1 MRDYGPLLELPV
13 NPIRWNVLRLFAS
26 SLLALALAAPA
37 QAASPDGIA
46 WVPGA
51 SVADVER
58 AFEQARS
65 TGRPLFLY
73 WGAQWCPPCNQVKAT
88 VFNRA
93 DFVAHSRNFVAV
105 PLDGD
110 SPSAQKLAARF
121 KVRGYPTMILFTP
134 QGRELTRLPGEV
146 DAPLYLQALAA
157 ALAGGRPM
165 ADLLAAAQRGEPLD
179 AAQWRQLAWY
189 AWDTDEQSLLPE
201 AQRARVL
208 LQLARAA
215 AGQGQAGNPASGPA
229 SNPQAAALRLQLKA
243 VLAAADGK
251 DTAVLDADAR
261 FAAGAA
267 LLRLLGDGSSAREQM
282 DLVTN
287 YAKDLV
293 GALSQPG
300 TPQRAQLVAAWDQ
313 AARRLQA
320 DTTLSRTDRLG
331 ALYARVALA
340 RLDEADDAPAA
351 PGAVPAALQAEVQAL
366 AQAFGR
372 EVTAGY
378 ELQTVIP
385 TAADVLKRAGLVA
398 QSDALLKANLARS
411 PAPYYLMSQLAGNAK
426 ARGDKAQ
433 ALQWYQRA
441 WETSKGP
448 ATRVQWGASYVT
460 ALVDLAPDQAARI
473 EKAAAAVLGELATTP
488 DAFYERNA
496 RSVQRIGT
504 KLMAWNAQGKY
515 QASLQRLARRLAPVC
530 AQLPPGD
537 AQRNACDGVFTKQ
550 G

>member
-1 MRDYGPLLELPV
+1 MMTVVPLLA
-13 NPIRWNVLRLFAS
+13 WC
-26 SLLALALAAPA
+26 LAWPARAAAPG
-37 QAASPDGIA
+37 GIA

-65 TGRPLFLY
+65 SGRPLFLY

-93 DFVAHSRNFVAV
+93 DFIAHSRRFVAV

-134 QGRELTRLPGEV
+134 QGQELTRLPGEV
-146 DAPLYLQALAA
+146 DAPLYVQSLAA
-157 ALAGGRPM
+157 ALAGGRPV
-165 ADLLAAAQRGEPLD
+165 ADLLAAAQRGEPLNE
-179 AAQWRQLAWY
+179 AQWRQLAWY
-189 AWDTDEQSLLPE
+189 AWDTDEQRLLPE
-201 AQRARVL
+201 AQRTRVL

-215 AGQGQAGNPASGPA
+215 ERSQPV
-229 SNPQAAALRLQLKA
+229 AAMRLQLKA
-243 VLAAADGK
+243 VLAAADGN
-251 DTAVLDADAR
+251 DTAALDADAR
-261 FAAGAA
+261 FNAGAA

-287 YAKDLV
+287 YARELV

-300 TPQRAQLVAAWDQ
+300 TPQRVQLVAAWDQ

-331 ALYARVALA
+331 ALYARVTLA
-340 RLDEADDAPAA
+340 RLDDADDAPAA
-351 PGAVPAALQAEVQAL
+351 PGAVPAALQAEVLAL
-366 AQAFGR
+366 VQTFER
-372 EVTAGY
+372 ETTAGY

-385 TAADVLKRAGLVA
+385 TAAGLLKHAGLMT
-398 QSDALLKANLARS
+398 QSDALLKAHLARS
-411 PAPYYLMSQLAGNAK
+411 LAPYYLMSQLAGNAK
-426 ARGDKAQ
+426 ARGDKAE

-441 WETSKGP
+441 WETAKGP
-448 ATRVQWGASYVT
+448 ATRVQWGASYVA
-460 ALVDLAPDQAARI
+460 ALVDLAPEQATRI
-473 EKAAAAVLGELATTP
+473 EKAAAAMLGELATTP

-496 RSVQRIGT
+496 RSVQRIGK
-504 KLMAWNAQGKY
+504 KLVAWNAQG
-515 QASLQRLARRLAPVC
+515 QHRAPLERLARRLAPVC
-530 AQLPPGD
+530 AQLPAGD
-537 AQRNACDGVFTKQ
+537 AQRSACDGVFTQ
-550 G
+550 PG

>member
-1 MRDYGPLLELPV
+1 MRWIAVP
-13 NPIRWNVLRLFAS
+13 
-26 SLLALALAAPA
+26 LLALSLAGPG
-37 QAASPDGIA
+37 QAAGPGGIA

-51 SVADVER
+51 SVAEVDR

-65 TGRPLFLY
+65 SGRPLFLY
-73 WGAQWCPPCNQVKAT
+73 WGADWCPPCNQVKAT

-93 DFVAHSRNFVAV
+93 DFVAQSRHFVAV

-134 QGRELTRLPGEV
+134 QGQELTRLPGEV
-146 DAPLYLQALAA
+146 DAPLYVQSLAA
-157 ALAGGRPM
+157 ALAGGRPV
-165 ADLLAAAQRGEPLD
+165 ADLLAAAQRNEPLS

-189 AWDTDEQSLLPE
+189 AWDTDEQRLLPE

-208 LQLARAA
+208 LQLAQAA
-215 AGQGQAGNPASGPA
+215 ERGQAGGQPV
-229 SNPQAAALRLQLKA
+229 AAMRLQLKA
-243 VLAAADGK
+243 VLAAADSK

-267 LLRLLGDGSSAREQM
+267 LLRLLGDGSSSREQM
-282 DLVTN
+282 DLVTL
-287 YAKDLV
+287 YARELV

-300 TPQRAQLVAAWDQ
+300 TPQRVQLVAAWDQ

-320 DTTLSRTDRLG
+320 DATLSRTDRLG

-340 RLDEADDAPAA
+340 RLDEADDAPAG
-351 PGAVPAALQAEVQAL
+351 PGAVPAALQAEVLAL
-366 AQAFGR
+366 VQAFERDLARDLGR
-372 EVTAGY
+372 EATAGY

-385 TAADVLKRAGLVA
+385 SAADLLKRAGLMA
-398 QSDALLKANLARS
+398 QSDALLKAHLAKS
-411 PAPYYLMSQLAGNAK
+411 PSPYYLMSQLAGNAK

-448 ATRVQWGASYVT
+448 ATRVQWGASYIT
-460 ALVDLAPDQAARI
+460 ALVDLAPEQAGRI
-473 EKAAAAVLGELATTP
+473 EKAAATVLGELAATP

-496 RSVQRIGT
+496 RSVQRIGK
-504 KLMAWNAQGKY
+504 KLVAWNTQGRHR
-515 QASLQRLARRLAPVC
+515 APLERLARRLAPVC
-530 AQLPPGD
+530 AQLPAGD
-537 AQRNACDGVFTKQ
+537 AQRSACDGVFAKPA
-550 G
+550 

>member
-1 MRDYGPLLELPV
+1 MNPSRWNALRLIALSFVVPLLA
-13 NPIRWNVLRLFAS
+13 FG
-26 SLLALALAAPA
+26 LALPGK
-37 QAASPDGIA
+37 ASGPDGIA

-51 SVADVER
+51 SVAEVDR

-73 WGAQWCPPCNQVKAT
+73 WGAQWCPPCNQVKAM
-88 VFNRA
+88 VFSRA
-93 DFVAHSRNFVAV
+93 DFVAQSRHFIAV

-110 SPSAQKLAARF
+110 SPSAQKLATRF

-134 QGRELTRLPGEV
+134 QGQELTRLPGEV
-146 DAPLYLQALAA
+146 DAPLYVQSLAA
-157 ALAGGRPM
+157 AMAGGRPV
-165 ADLLAAAQRGEPLD
+165 ADLLAAAQRGEPLN

-189 AWDTDEQSLLPE
+189 AWDTDEQRLLPE
-201 AQRARVL
+201 AQRTRVL

-215 AGQGQAGNPASGPA
+215 AQGQAGGQPV
-229 SNPQAAALRLQLKA
+229 AAMRLQLKA
-243 VLAAADGK
+243 VLAAADSK
-251 DTAVLDADAR
+251 DTAALDADAR

-287 YAKDLV
+287 YAKELV

-300 TPQRAQLVAAWDQ
+300 TPQRVQLVAAWDQ

-320 DTTLSRTDRLG
+320 DATLSRTDRLG

-366 AQAFGR
+366 VQTFARDIER
-372 EVTAGY
+372 ESTAGY

-385 TAADVLKRAGLVA
+385 TAADVLKRAGLMA
-398 QSDALLKANLARS
+398 QSDALLKAHLAQS
-411 PAPYYLMSQLAGNAK
+411 PSPYYLMSQLAGNAK
-426 ARGDKAQ
+426 ARGDKAD

-448 ATRVQWGASYVT
+448 ATRVQWGASYIT
-460 ALVDLAPDQAARI
+460 ALVDLAPEQSARI
-473 EKAAAAVLGELATTP
+473 EKAAATVLGELAATP

-496 RSVQRIGT
+496 RSVQRIGK
-504 KLMAWNAQGKY
+504 KLVAWNAQGQY
-515 QASLQRLARRLAPVC
+515 RAPLSRLARRLAPVC
-530 AQLPPGD
+530 AQLPAGD
-537 AQRNACDGVFTKQ
+537 AQRSACDGVFAKPS
-550 G
+550 

>member
-1 MRDYGPLLELPV
+1 M
-13 NPIRWNVLRLFAS
+13 NPSWWNVLRLMAA
-26 SLLALALAAPA
+26 SLLALGLAPA
-37 QAASPDGIA
+37 HATGPDSIA
-46 WVPGA
+46 WAPGA

-134 QGRELTRLPGEV
+134 QGQELTRLPGEV
-146 DAPLYLQALAA
+146 DAPLYVQSLAA
-157 ALAGGRPM
+157 ALAGGRPV

-189 AWDTDEQSLLPE
+189 AWDTDEQRLLPE
-201 AQRARVL
+201 AQRPRVL
-208 LQLARAA
+208 LQLAHA
-215 AGQGQAGNPASGPA
+215 AGLGQAGSPSGNQP
-229 SNPQAAALRLQLKA
+229 AAAMRLQLKA
-243 VLAAADGK
+243 VLAAADSK
-251 DTAVLDADAR
+251 DTAALDADAR

-287 YAKDLV
+287 YAKELV

-300 TPQRAQLVAAWDQ
+300 TPQRLQLVAAWDQ

-320 DTTLSRTDRLG
+320 DPTLSRTDRLG

-340 RLDEADDAPAA
+340 RLDDADDAPAA
-351 PGAVPAALQAEVQAL
+351 PRAVPAALQAEVQAL
-366 AQAFGR
+366 VQAFGR

-385 TAADVLKRAGLVA
+385 TAADLLKRAGLMA

-411 PAPYYLMSQLAGNAK
+411 PSPYYLMSQLAGNAK
-426 ARGDKAQ
+426 ARGDKVE

-448 ATRVQWGASYVT
+448 ATRVQWGASYIT
-460 ALVDLAPDQAARI
+460 ALVDLAPDQSARI
-473 EKAAAAVLGELATTP
+473 EKTAATVLGELAATP

-504 KLMAWNAQGKY
+504 KLMAWNAQGHY
-515 QASLQRLARRLAPVC
+515 RAPLQRLARRLAPVC
-530 AQLPPGD
+530 AQLPAGD
-537 AQRNACDGVFTKQ
+537 AQRSACDGVFVKQ
-550 G
+550 S

>member
-1 MRDYGPLLELPV
+1 MNLIGCNVVRLL
-13 NPIRWNVLRLFAS
+13 AS
-26 SLLALALAAPA
+26 SLLVLALAVPA
-37 QAASPDGIA
+37 RAAGPDGIA

-157 ALAGGRPM
+157 ALAGGRPV
-165 ADLLAAAQRGEPLD
+165 ADLLAAVQRGEPLD

-201 AQRARVL
+201 AQRPRVL

-215 AGQGQAGNPASGPA
+215 GQAQAGSPAGH
-229 SNPQAAALRLQLKA
+229 PQAAIRLQLKA
-243 VLAAADGK
+243 VLAAADSK
-251 DTAVLDADAR
+251 DTTALDDDAR

-287 YAKDLV
+287 YAKELV

-300 TPQRAQLVAAWDQ
+300 TPQRVQLVAAWDQ

-351 PGAVPAALQAEVQAL
+351 PGVVPAALQAEVQAL
-366 AQAFGR
+366 VQAFGR

-426 ARGDKAQ
+426 ARGDKAE

-473 EKAAAAVLGELATTP
+473 EKTAATVLGELAATP

-496 RSVQRIGT
+496 RSVQRIGK

-515 QASLQRLARRLAPVC
+515 QAPLQRLARRLAPVC
-530 AQLPPGD
+530 AQLPAGD
-537 AQRNACDGVFTKQ
+537 AQRSACDGVFAKAS
-550 G
+550 